1 MSDLFFEDRIDSG
14 KRLADELKKK
24 VSTLKPTLVLA
35 LAKGGVIT
43 GQKVAEEMKLP
54 WDVLLVRKLG
64 APFNKELAVGA
75 LVEGN
80 PPKVFLND
88 KMIQILKVSS
98 EYVASETKEQTA
110 EILRREKIYRN
121 GKPRKNIHGE
131 SVVLIDDG
139 IATGASVRAAL
150 VSLRAEKASKIILA
164 VPVAPPEL
172 IEEITQNKEVDEVVC
187 LICPKDFRAVGQFYR
202 DFRQVTDQQVSD
214 LMK

>member
-1 MSDLFFEDRIDSG
+1 VSDLFFEDRIDSG